1 MAKLLQKSIA
11 FDTLIVSEVFIKMN
25 WDVNAKSA
33 QFTLYFGW
41 YGWAVVSFFLEA
53 RRPFQYYV
61 FQLYF

>member
-41 YGWAVVSFFLEA
+41 YG
-53 RRPFQYYV
+53 
-61 FQLYF
+61 